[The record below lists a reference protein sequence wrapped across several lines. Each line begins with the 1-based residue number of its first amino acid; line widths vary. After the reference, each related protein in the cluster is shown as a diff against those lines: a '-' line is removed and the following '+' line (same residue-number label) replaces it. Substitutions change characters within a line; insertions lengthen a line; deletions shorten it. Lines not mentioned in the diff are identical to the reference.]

1 MTDIKSR
8 RLWKIGGMS
17 LQWNAGILISF
28 FTAKHAFHAFKLMYL
43 KILRVY
49 YYVDDSFDLF
59 SAVGLGSW
67 CFHMTLKYEMQVSTD
82 KQL

>member
-1 MTDIKSR
+1 MENWGYVPAVECWYS
-8 RLWKIGGMS
+8 
-17 LQWNAGILISF
+17 NFF
-28 FTAKHAFHAFKLMYL
+28 FTAKHVFHAFKLMYL
-43 KILRVY
+43 KILCVY